1 MERDNLFGNGA
12 IAALVL
18 VIAIAFY
25 WAKNSWGPSS
35 AYVKL
40 PESESYEM
48 GKAQST
54 GTNEYDLS
62 GRKIVQTVNDPN
74 AAVVALAPANAV
86 SAAVPAA
93 AVSNAVAGKN
103 PAHSA
108 SQAAADGKKR
118 IEEIKRRARMNINV
132 VDSSTE
138 KMRGFENTKANTQ
151 NPQQANVGY
160 AQPNLPAAA
169 ANTGE
174 SEPEEKPKMT
184 AAQWRAVLFADPS
197 ANSVRNFASAYEKGE
212 IKAGEFYQI
221 SESLFK
227 DTAPDRQTAGLL
239 AFSLDTSV
247 KSFTTLASHHQA
259 AETSDEMKTRIY
271 SVLRTYG
278 DAGKLPVLSRIFYLN
293 DTASLTLATRILE
306 QTLAV
311 QKRTA
316 VQDNRAGR
324 GPVSLAIPP
333 SSFQAFLAPL
343 NRLLTNQEAGL
354 SGQAQA
360 LIDAIKSLSNA

>member
-1 MERDNLFGNGA
+1 MERDSVFGNGA
-12 IAALVL
+12 IAALVI
-18 VIAIAFY
+18 VIAMAFY
-25 WAKNSWGPSS
+25 WTKNSWGPSS
-35 AYVKL
+35 TYVKL

-54 GTNEYDLS
+54 GINEYDLS

-74 AAVVALAPANAV
+74 AAVAAVTPANTV
-86 SAAVPAA
+86 SGAMPAA
-93 AVSNAVAGKN
+93 AISNAVAGKA

-108 SQAAADGKKR
+108 SQAAADA
-118 IEEIKRRARMNINV
+118 KRRAQMNVTV

-138 KMRGFENTKANTQ
+138 KMRGFEDTDANLQKTQ
-151 NPQQANVGY
+151 QLMINY
-160 AQPNLPAAA
+160 AQPIVPAAA
-169 ANTGE
+169 ANTGDGD
-174 SEPEEKPKMT
+174 PEEKPKLS

-197 ANSVRNFASAYEKGE
+197 ANSVQNFVSAYEKGDV
-212 IKAGEFYQI
+212 KAGEFYQI

-227 DTAPDRQTAGLL
+227 DSAPDRQTAGLL

-247 KSFTTLASHHQA
+247 KSFTTLATHHQA
-259 AETSDEMKTRIY
+259 SETLDEMKTRIY

-278 DAGKLPVLSRIFYLN
+278 DAGKLSVLSRIFYLN
-293 DTASLTLATRILE
+293 DTAALTLASRILE
-306 QTLAV
+306 QTLAA
-311 QKRTA
+311 QKPTA
-316 VQDNRAGR
+316 VADNRAGR

-354 SGQAQA
+354 AGQAQA
-360 LIDAIKSLSNA
+360 LIDTIKSLSNA